1 MSKKLI
7 ILICI
12 IAMLGFT
19 VPIFAQQTPV
29 GPGGFVGPMTH
40 GFGGYD
46 GPSAI
51 ITVNQTAMF
60 PNKTPVIMRGNII
73 QAISHD
79 RFIFRDET
87 GDISVKIKRDRW
99 WGQTVTPEDT
109 IEISGDFK
117 RDKRNWQVVHVDV
130 KLLKKL

>member
-1 MSKKLI
+1 MI
-7 ILICI
+7 CFIAILG
-12 IAMLGFT
+12 IA
-19 VPIFAQQTPV
+19 ISISAQQAPA
-29 GPGGFVGPMTH
+29 GPGGFVGHMTH
-40 GFGGYD
+40 SPGGFD

-51 ITVNQTAMF
+51 ITVNQTTMF
-60 PNKTPVIMRGNII
+60 PNKTPVIMRGSII

-87 GDISVKIKRDRW
+87 GEMTIKVKRDRW

-117 RDKRNWQVVHVDV
+117 RDKRNWQVVYVDV